1 MPSFRRETITRT
13 EWWFAVF
20 DLTFHGK
27 ILLFVEIL
35 VNSPLIFFRNFKI
48 ISYEAE

>member
-1 MPSFRRETITRT
+1 VVFLI
-13 EWWFAVF
+13 F

-35 VNSPLIFFRNFKI
+35 VNSPLIIFRNFKI
-48 ISYEAE
+48 